1 MLEELFNSWDAS
13 HDGDLTLAEFEAH
26 LSDDRMQ
33 ALFHT
38 LDVMAS
44 DAWTLFKL
52 LDADGGGTVDAD
64 EFVTGCIR
72 MRGGARAAH
81 IEKLQYEIRWL
92 MDYQV
97 KLGRSFKRLEKHM
110 LPATSTMGSS
120 G

>member
-38 LDVMAS
+38 LDIMAS

-52 LDADGGGTVDAD
+52 LDQDGGGTVDAD
-64 EFVTGCIR
+64 EFVSGCIR
-72 MRGGARAAH
+72 MRGGARAVH
-81 IEKLQYEIRWL
+81 IEKVQYEIRWL
-92 MDYQV
+92 MDYMV
-97 KLGRSFKRLEKHM
+97 KLGTPLKKLEKDI
-110 LPATSTMGSS
+110 LATCLTLD
-120 G
+120 